1 MDTDQII
8 NRFNSINRGIQNYY
22 RFVDN
27 FAKIGRIQYILKFS
41 LAKTLAKKYRISV
54 SKVFKKFSKDITF
67 RIKSTNGKTYVVSF
81 YNNHDWTRQPSAFQ
95 TKDIKPE
102 LLKVMGNMKVRSKLG
117 NSCAI
122 CNVKQD
128 IEMHYIRHMRR
139 NKKQEIASMMY

>member
-67 RIKSTNGKTYVVSF
+67 RIKKYKWENLCSL
-81 YNNHDWTRQPSAFQ
+81 
-95 TKDIKPE
+95 I
-102 LLKVMGNMKVRSKLG
+102 L
-117 NSCAI
+117 
-122 CNVKQD
+122 
-128 IEMHYIRHMRR
+128 
-139 NKKQEIASMMY
+139 